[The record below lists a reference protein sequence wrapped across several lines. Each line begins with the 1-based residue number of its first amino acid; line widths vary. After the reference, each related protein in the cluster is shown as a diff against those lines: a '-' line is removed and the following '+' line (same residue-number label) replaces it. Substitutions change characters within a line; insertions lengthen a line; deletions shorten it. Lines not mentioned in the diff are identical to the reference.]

1 MNLSHE
7 KLDNSLGKTLLNIS
21 SKLENILVG
30 VGKLGAW
37 LSLPLIA
44 IIMFDI
50 ISRKFFVLG
59 STKLQEMEWHL
70 HAALFLLAL
79 GYAYL
84 KNSHVRI
91 EVIREGFSTK
101 LKAILEVI
109 GVVLFILPYTGLII
123 WFGIDFVSRSFG
135 MNEVSSALTGLSHRW
150 IIKSFV
156 PMGMA
161 FLWLAGISVL
171 LRNVSYLIGLK
182 NKNKALMET
191 AQSMSPELANATEE
205 LIKDVKAEENK

>member
-1 MNLSHE
+1 MNISYQN
-7 KLDNSLGKTLLNIS
+7 LDNSLAKTLLKIS
-21 SKLENILVG
+21 SKLENILETI
-30 VGKLGAW
+30 GKLGAW
-37 LSLPLIA
+37 LSIPLIG

-50 ISRKFFVLG
+50 ISRKFFVVG

-109 GVVLFILPYTGLII
+109 GIIFFILPYTGLIV
-123 WFGIDFVSRSFG
+123 WFGIDFVVRSYG

-171 LRNVSYLIGLK
+171 FRNIAYLIGLYSK
-182 NKNKALMET
+182 NQILIDTSQA
-191 AQSMSPELANATEE
+191 MSPELENETEA
-205 LIKDVKAEENK
+205 LIREVQSKEIK